1 MLSERHQRLQT
12 FAVNASLFY
21 PPMAVASLY
30 GCWLL
35 ASRILGHTPI
45 AWVDDPAETLGAGG
59 SGWLGFIITSL
70 VFVWMVPAF
79 ILSVVGNCIYVLT
92 RRPSATRAGFRAMT
106 VVGIWLWFWIWIR
119 TDPHEIIKWWMD

>member
-1 MLSERHQRLQT
+1 MLSERRQQLQT
-12 FAVNASLFY
+12 FAVNASLIY
-21 PPMAVASLY
+21 PPLAVASLY

-35 ASRILGHTPI
+35 ASRILGRPPV
-45 AWVDDPAETLGAGG
+45 AWIDDPAETLSARGFD
-59 SGWLGFIITSL
+59 WLGLVVSLFVFIG
-70 VFVWMVPAF
+70 MVPVF

-92 RRPSATRAGFRAMT
+92 RRPSATRAGLRAMT